1 MRTRYK
7 IFSNNGIE
15 DNLFENHRE
24 DGRFKNYIEACVDLI
39 MKTKIPFTTDRDILE
54 EIVEGIFDKAYRK
67 MNRIDEHSTETI
79 VAEHKVRELK
89 KEKEFLVYQNETQ
102 RHQIRLLEYKIHNL
116 LEDKKD
122 LEKEVAE
129 LKERIKR
136 ATSVWAA
143 TDAAAMEMFE

>member
-1 MRTRYK
+1 MRTRFK

-15 DNLFENHRE
+15 DNVLEDHWE
-24 DGRFKNYIEACVDLI
+24 DGKFKNYIEACVDLI

-54 EIVEGIFDKAYRK
+54 EIIEGIFDKAYRQI
-67 MNRIDEHSTETI
+67 NYIDESSTEKI
-79 VAEHKVRELK
+79 VAEHKVYELK
-89 KEKEFLVYQNETQ
+89 KEKEYLEYQNETQ
-102 RHQIRLLEYKIHNL
+102 RHQISLLEYKIHNL
-116 LEDKKD
+116 LEDKKE